1 MRELVRIRRRW
12 LVALLGVMLIAA
24 SCAADDDGSSDAAQ
38 AASADAAAA
47 QADATAAQ
55 ADASAAMSSADAAG
69 AEAAAAGAEAA
80 AAVAEAQAATAAAEA
95 AQADAAAAQAEAA
108 LARATAEGNQEAV
121 EAAEAALAEA
131 QAAAE
136 EAREQAAAAQE
147 EAAAAQAEAAA
158 AKAEAAAAQAE
169 ADAARSAAETAAAEA
184 AEAEA
189 AAAAPAEDEERV
201 LVVGVPGDIET
212 LDTCCANFIRAHEA
226 LELVYEPPVLH
237 RTVEQNGAL
246 IGAAGDLMPRYFES
260 WEAHEDGL
268 TYTIK
273 VRPGVLFDDGTEV
286 TAETVRFMT
295 ERNLNTPGG
304 ANWLLRN
311 IAFIQEPPEVLDKY
325 TLRFTSSEAS
335 PMVMEHFYM
344 TSSAIIDP
352 KVILENATEDDPWAM
367 EYFSRNVDNAS
378 GPFRLVSRIPDQEVV
393 FEARENYSFEPQAY
407 DRIIWKI
414 IPSNAERVQLLKS
427 GDIDVAIA
435 LGTEDFAALEG
446 AEGVTV
452 QRFPSK
458 NLAYMGLGNRLAPF
472 DDRTVRQAVSYAVDY
487 DDILNNVYKGEAQ
500 RLYGPIAPGSYS
512 SLGDS
517 IGYRRDVAKAQE
529 LLDGS
534 SYDGSEVVLSIDAAK
549 GEHELI
555 AVRIQAHLAE
565 IGMDVAIEKLP
576 SPVYAER
583 KVGENRMQMF
593 IDEGLP
599 WIDDPN
605 YTLSVFM
612 LSGVFGNYA
621 QYENERV
628 DQIINEGWGILDR
641 EERARTFEEAQR
653 IIVDDAPWVF
663 LALPDYKIAMRDT
676 VEGFVLY
683 PNAIPRL
690 AGLRPA
696 G

>member
-1 MRELVRIRRRW
+1 MRELVRIRGRW

-24 SCAADDDGSSDAAQ
+24 SCAADDGAADT
-38 AASADAAAA
+38 AADA
-47 QADATAAQ
+47 
-55 ADASAAMSSADAAG
+55 M
-69 AEAAAAGAEAA
+69 
-80 AAVAEAQAATAAAEA
+80 AEAQAAESDAGVALADAQAAAAKAREAQAAADTAAAAAALAQATAEGNQAAVAQAEADLAA
-95 AQADAAAAQAEAA
+95 AQTAAEEARSDAAAAQAEADEA
-108 LARATAEGNQEAV
+108 AEAAAAAV
-121 EAAEAALAEA
+121 EAAEAAEA
-131 QAAAE
+131 QAPAP
-136 EAREQAAAAQE
+136 EA
-147 EAAAAQAEAAA
+147 
-158 AKAEAAAAQAE
+158 
-169 ADAARSAAETAAAEA
+169 
-184 AEAEA
+184 
-189 AAAAPAEDEERV
+189 EERV

-246 IGAAGDLMPRYFES
+246 VGAAGDLMPRYFES
-260 WEAHEDGL
+260 WEAHPDGL

-311 IAFIQEPPEVLDKY
+311 IAFIQEPPEVIDEY

-352 KVILENATEDDPWAM
+352 KIVEKYATEDDPWAM
-367 EYFSRNVDNAS
+367 EHFSRNVENAS
-378 GPFRLVSRIPDQEVV
+378 GPYRLVSRTADQEVV

-407 DRIIWKI
+407 DKIIWKI
-414 IPSNAERVQLLKS
+414 IPSNAERVQLLKA
-427 GDIDVAIA
+427 GVIDVAIA

-446 AEGVTV
+446 AEGVNV
-452 QRFPSK
+452 ERFPSK
-458 NLAYMGLGNRLAPF
+458 NLAYMGLGNKLAPF
-472 DDRTVRQAVSYAVDY
+472 DDKTVRQAVSYAVDY
-487 DDILNNVYKGEAQ
+487 DDILDNVYKGEAQ

-517 IGYRRDVAKAQE
+517 IGYRRDLAKAQE
-529 LLDGS
+529 LLDSS
-534 SYDGSEVVLSIDAAK
+534 SYDGSTVVLSIDSAK

-565 IGMDVAIEKLP
+565 IGMDVEIEKLP

-628 DQIINEGWGILDR
+628 DEIINDGWGILDR
-641 EERARTFEEAQR
+641 DERAATFEEAQR
-653 IIVDDAPWVF
+653 IITDDAPWVF

>member
-1 MRELVRIRRRW
+1 MRGLVLTRRW
-12 LVALLGVMLIAA
+12 LAALLGLMLVAA
-24 SCAADDDGSSDAAQ
+24 SCAADDDASDAAQ

-47 QADATAAQ
+47 QADA
-55 ADASAAMSSADAAG
+55 DAAMTSADAAG
-69 AEAAAAGAEAA
+69 AEAAAAGAEAS

-136 EAREQAAAAQE
+136 EARAQAAAAQE

-158 AKAEAAAAQAE
+158 AQAEAAAAQAE
-169 ADAARSAAETAAAEA
+169 ADAARSAAEAAAAEA

-189 AAAAPAEDEERV
+189 AAAAPTDDEERV

-237 RTVEQNGAL
+237 RTVDQNGAL
-246 IGAAGDLMPRYFES
+246 VGAAGDLMPRYFES
-260 WEAHEDGL
+260 WEAHPDGL

-352 KVILENATEDDPWAM
+352 KVIKENATEDDPWAM

-378 GPFRLVSRIPDQEVV
+378 GPFRLVSRVPDQEVV

-414 IPSNAERVQLLKS
+414 IPSNAERVQLLKA
-427 GDIDVAIA
+427 GVIDVAIA

-458 NLAYMGLGNRLAPF
+458 NLAYMGMGNQIAPF
-472 DDRTVRQAVSYAVDY
+472 DDKTVRQAVSYAVDY

-517 IGYRRDVAKAQE
+517 IGYRRDLAKAQE

-534 SYDGSEVVLSIDAAK
+534 SYDGSTVVLSIDSAK

-555 AVRIQAHLAE
+555 AVRIQAHLSE
-565 IGMDVAIEKLP
+565 IGMDVEIEKLP

-605 YTLSVFM
+605 YTLSVFL
-612 LSGVFGNYA
+612 LSGVFGNYT
-621 QYENERV
+621 QYVNERV

-696 G
+696 E

>member
-1 MRELVRIRRRW
+1 MRELVRIRGRW

-24 SCAADDDGSSDAAQ
+24 SCAADDGASDT
-38 AASADAAAA
+38 AASAMSEAGAA
-47 QADATAAQ
+47 QADADVAL
-55 ADASAAMSSADAAG
+55 ADAQ
-69 AEAAAAGAEAA
+69 AAAAKAREAQTAADTAA
-80 AAVAEAQAATAAAEA
+80 AA
-95 AQADAAAAQAEAA
+95 AA
-108 LARATAEGNQEAV
+108 LAQATAEGNQEAV
-121 EAAEAALAEA
+121 AAAEADL
-131 QAAAE
+131 
-136 EAREQAAAAQE
+136 AAAQDAAE
-147 EAAAAQAEAAA
+147 QARSEAAAAQSEADAARDAAEAAA
-158 AKAEAAAAQAE
+158 AAAAE
-169 ADAARSAAETAAAEA
+169 AETAAAEPPPPP
-184 AEAEA
+184 E
-189 AAAAPAEDEERV
+189 PEDTERV

-246 IGAAGDLMPRYFES
+246 VGAAGDLMPRYFES
-260 WEAHEDGL
+260 WEAHPDGL

-352 KVILENATEDDPWAM
+352 KVIEKYATEDDPWAM
-367 EYFSRNVDNAS
+367 EHLSRNVENAS
-378 GPFRLVSRIPDQEVV
+378 GPFRLVSRTPDQEVV

-407 DRIIWKI
+407 DKIIWKI
-414 IPSNAERVQLLKS
+414 IPSNAERVQLLKA
-427 GDIDVAIA
+427 GVIDVAIA

-446 AEGVTV
+446 AEGVNV
-452 QRFPSK
+452 ERFPSK

-472 DDRTVRQAVSYAVDY
+472 DDKTVRQAVSYAVDY
-487 DDILNNVYKGEAQ
+487 DDILDNVYKGEAQ

-517 IGYRRDVAKAQE
+517 IGYRRDLAKAQE
-529 LLDGS
+529 LLDSS
-534 SYDGSEVVLSIDAAK
+534 SYDGSPVVLSIDAAK

-555 AVRIQAHLAE
+555 AVRIQAHLAD
-565 IGMDVAIEKLP
+565 IGMDVEIEKLP

-583 KVGENRMQMF
+583 KVSDPRMQMF

-641 EERARTFEEAQR
+641 DERAATFEEAQR

>member
-1 MRELVRIRRRW
+1 MRGLVRTRHRW
-12 LVALLGVMLIAA
+12 LVALIGVALLA
-24 SCAADDDGSSDAAQ
+24 SACGTSSDDGA
-38 AASADAAAA
+38 ADAAAA
-47 QADATAAQ
+47 RADAASAQ
-55 ADASAAMSSADAAG
+55 ADAASAQAEATAAMTNADAAG

-80 AAVAEAQAATAAAEA
+80 AAVAAANAATAAAE
-95 AQADAAAAQAEAA
+95 AAQAEAA

-121 EAAEAALAEA
+121 AAAEAALAEA
-131 QAAAE
+131 QGAAE

-147 EAAAAQAEAAA
+147 EAAAAQAEATAA
-158 AKAEAAAAQAE
+158 QEEAAAARAE
-169 ADAARSAAETAAAEA
+169 ADAARSAAESAAAETPEAEPPPPPA
-184 AEAEA
+184 AE
-189 AAAAPAEDEERV
+189 DTERV

-246 IGAAGDLMPRYFES
+246 VGAAGDLMPRYFES
-260 WEAHEDGL
+260 WEAHPDGL
-268 TYTIK
+268 TYTVK

-311 IAFIQEPPEVLDKY
+311 IAFIQEPPEVLDEY

-344 TSSAIIDP
+344 TSSGIIDP
-352 KVILENATEDDPWAM
+352 KIVEKYATEDDPWAM
-367 EYFSRNVDNAS
+367 EHFSRNVENAS
-378 GPFRLVSRIPDQEVV
+378 GPYRLVSRIADQEVV
-393 FEARENYSFEPQAY
+393 FEARDNYSFEPQAY
-407 DRIIWKI
+407 DKIIWKI
-414 IPSNAERVQLLKS
+414 IPSNAERVQLLKA
-427 GDIDVAIA
+427 GVIDVAIA

-452 QRFPSK
+452 ERFPSK
-458 NLAYMGLGNRLAPF
+458 NLAYMGLGNELAPF
-472 DDRTVRQAVSYAVDY
+472 DDKTVRQAVSFAVDY

-517 IGYRRDVAKAQE
+517 IGYRRDVATAQE
-529 LLDGS
+529 LLDSS
-534 SYDGSEVVLSIDAAK
+534 SYDGSPVTLSIDAAK

-555 AVRIQAHLAE
+555 AVRIQAHLAD
-565 IGMDVAIEKLP
+565 IGMDVEIEKLP

-641 EERARTFEEAQR
+641 DERAATFEEAQR

>member
-1 MRELVRIRRRW
+1 MRELARIRGRW

-24 SCAADDDGSSDAAQ
+24 SCAADDGAADTAATAMSEAGTAQADAGVALADAQAAAAKAREAQAAADTAAAAAALAQATAEGNQAAVAQAEADLAAAQ
-38 AASADAAAA
+38 AA
-47 QADATAAQ
+47 
-55 ADASAAMSSADAAG
+55 
-69 AEAAAAGAEAA
+69 AEEAR
-80 AAVAEAQAATAAAEA
+80 
-95 AQADAAAAQAEAA
+95 ADAAAAQAEADEA
-108 LARATAEGNQEAV
+108 ADAAAAAV
-121 EAAEAALAEA
+121 EAAEA
-131 QAAAE
+131 Q
-136 EAREQAAAAQE
+136 
-147 EAAAAQAEAAA
+147 
-158 AKAEAAAAQAE
+158 
-169 ADAARSAAETAAAEA
+169 
-184 AEAEA
+184 A
-189 AAAAPAEDEERV
+189 AAAAPAPAEEEERV

-260 WEAHEDGL
+260 WEAHPDGL

-352 KVILENATEDDPWAM
+352 KVIEKYATEDDPWAM
-367 EYFSRNVDNAS
+367 EHLSRNVENAS
-378 GPFRLVSRIPDQEVV
+378 GPFRLVSRVADQEVV

-407 DRIIWKI
+407 DKIIWKI
-414 IPSNAERVQLLKS
+414 IPSNAERVQLLKA
-427 GDIDVAIA
+427 GVIDVAIA

-446 AEGVTV
+446 AEGVSV
-452 QRFPSK
+452 ERFPSK
-458 NLAYMGLGNRLAPF
+458 NLAYMGLGNRIAPF
-472 DDRTVRQAVSYAVDY
+472 DDKTVRQAVSYAVDY
-487 DDILNNVYKGEAQ
+487 DDILTNVYKGEAQ

-517 IGYRRDVAKAQE
+517 IGYRRDLAKAQE

-534 SYDGSEVVLSIDAAK
+534 SYDGSTVTLSIDAAK

-555 AVRIQAHLAE
+555 AVRIQAHLAD
-565 IGMDVAIEKLP
+565 IGMDVEIEKLP

-583 KVGENRMQMF
+583 KVGDNRMQMF

-696 G
+696 E

>member
-1 MRELVRIRRRW
+1 MREFVRIRGRW

-24 SCAADDDGSSDAAQ
+24 SCAADDGASDT
-38 AASADAAAA
+38 AASAMSEAGAA
-47 QADATAAQ
+47 QADADVAL
-55 ADASAAMSSADAAG
+55 ADAQ
-69 AEAAAAGAEAA
+69 AAAAKAREAQTAADTAA
-80 AAVAEAQAATAAAEA
+80 AA
-95 AQADAAAAQAEAA
+95 AA
-108 LARATAEGNQEAV
+108 LAQATAEGNQEAV
-121 EAAEAALAEA
+121 AAAEADL
-131 QAAAE
+131 
-136 EAREQAAAAQE
+136 AAAQDAAE
-147 EAAAAQAEAAA
+147 QARSEAAAAQSEADAARDAAEAAA
-158 AKAEAAAAQAE
+158 AAAAE
-169 ADAARSAAETAAAEA
+169 AETAAAEPPPPP
-184 AEAEA
+184 E
-189 AAAAPAEDEERV
+189 PEDTERV

-246 IGAAGDLMPRYFES
+246 VGAAGDLMPRYFES
-260 WEAHEDGL
+260 WEAHPDGL

-352 KVILENATEDDPWAM
+352 KVIEKYATEDDPWAM
-367 EYFSRNVDNAS
+367 EHLSRNVENAS
-378 GPFRLVSRIPDQEVV
+378 GPFRLVSRTPDQEVV

-407 DRIIWKI
+407 DKIIWKI
-414 IPSNAERVQLLKS
+414 IPSNAERVQLLKA
-427 GDIDVAIA
+427 GVIDVAIA

-446 AEGVTV
+446 AEGVNV
-452 QRFPSK
+452 ERFPSK

-472 DDRTVRQAVSYAVDY
+472 DDKTVRQAVSYAVDY
-487 DDILNNVYKGEAQ
+487 DDILDNVYKGEAQ

-517 IGYRRDVAKAQE
+517 IGYRRDLAKAQE
-529 LLDGS
+529 LLDSS
-534 SYDGSEVVLSIDAAK
+534 SYDGSPVVLSIDAAK

-555 AVRIQAHLAE
+555 AVRIQAHLAD
-565 IGMDVAIEKLP
+565 IGMDVEIEKLP

-583 KVGENRMQMF
+583 KVSDPRMQMF

-641 EERARTFEEAQR
+641 DERAATFEEAQR

>member
-1 MRELVRIRRRW
+1 MRGFTGVRKRW
-12 LVALLGVMLIAA
+12 LVALLGVMLVAA
-24 SCAADDDGSSDAAQ
+24 SCAADDGA
-38 AASADAAAA
+38 ADAAAA
-47 QADATAAQ
+47 AMSEAGAAQ
-55 ADASAAMSSADAAG
+55 ADADVALADAQ
-69 AEAAAAGAEAA
+69 AAAAKAR
-80 AAVAEAQAATAAAEA
+80 EAQAAADTAAAA
-95 AQADAAAAQAEAA
+95 AA
-108 LARATAEGNQEAV
+108 LAQATAEGNQEAV
-121 EAAEAALAEA
+121 AAAEADL
-131 QAAAE
+131 
-136 EAREQAAAAQE
+136 AAAQDAAE
-147 EAAAAQAEAAA
+147 QARSEAAAAQSEADAARDAAEAAA
-158 AKAEAAAAQAE
+158 AAAAE
-169 ADAARSAAETAAAEA
+169 AETAAAEPPPPP
-184 AEAEA
+184 E
-189 AAAAPAEDEERV
+189 PEDTERV

-246 IGAAGDLMPRYFES
+246 VGAAGDLMPRYFES
-260 WEAHEDGL
+260 WEAHPDGL

-352 KVILENATEDDPWAM
+352 KVIEKYATEDDPWAM
-367 EYFSRNVDNAS
+367 EHLSRNVENAS
-378 GPFRLVSRIPDQEVV
+378 GPFRLVSRTPDQEVV

-407 DRIIWKI
+407 DKIIWKI
-414 IPSNAERVQLLKS
+414 IPSNAERVQLLKA
-427 GDIDVAIA
+427 GVIDVAIA

-446 AEGVTV
+446 AEGVNV
-452 QRFPSK
+452 ERFPSK

-472 DDRTVRQAVSYAVDY
+472 DDKTVRQAVSYAVDY
-487 DDILNNVYKGEAQ
+487 DDILDNVYKGEAQ

-517 IGYRRDVAKAQE
+517 IGYRRDLAKAQE
-529 LLDGS
+529 LLDSS
-534 SYDGSEVVLSIDAAK
+534 SYDGSPVVLSIDAAK

-555 AVRIQAHLAE
+555 AVRIQAHLAD
-565 IGMDVAIEKLP
+565 IGMDVEIEKLP

-583 KVGENRMQMF
+583 KVSDPRMQMF

-641 EERARTFEEAQR
+641 DERAATFEEAQR

>member
-1 MRELVRIRRRW
+1 MRGLARIRHRW
-12 LVALLGVMLIAA
+12 SVALLGVMLVAA
-24 SCAADDDGSSDAAQ
+24 ACAADDGASDTT
-38 AASADAAAA
+38 AAALGEAQTA
-47 QADATAAQ
+47 QADA
-55 ADASAAMSSADAAG
+55 DAALTD
-69 AEAAAAGAEAA
+69 AQAAAAKAR
-80 AAVAEAQAATAAAEA
+80 EAQAAADTAAAA
-95 AQADAAAAQAEAA
+95 AA
-108 LARATAEGNQEAV
+108 LAQATAEGNQEAV
-121 EAAEAALAEA
+121 AAAEADLAAAQDAAEAA
-131 QAAAE
+131 
-136 EAREQAAAAQE
+136 RSD
-147 EAAAAQAEAAA
+147 
-158 AKAEAAAAQAE
+158 AAAAQAE
-169 ADAARSAAETAAAEA
+169 ADKARDA
-184 AEAEA
+184 AEA
-189 AAAAPAEDEERV
+189 AAAATAEAEERV

-246 IGAAGDLMPRYFES
+246 VGAAGDLMPRYFES

-295 ERNLNTPGG
+295 ERNLETPGG

-311 IAFIQEPPEVLDKY
+311 IAFINDPPEVLDKY
-325 TLRFTSSEAS
+325 TLRFTSTEAS

-352 KVILENATEDDPWAM
+352 KVIQENATEDDPWAM
-367 EYFSRNVDNAS
+367 EYFARNVDNAS
-378 GPFRLVSRIPDQEVV
+378 GPYRLVSRTPDQEVV

-407 DRIIWKI
+407 DKIIWKI
-414 IPSNAERVQLLKS
+414 IPSNAERVQLLKA
-427 GDIDVAIA
+427 GVIDVAIA

-446 AEGVTV
+446 AEGVNV
-452 QRFPSK
+452 ERFPSK
-458 NLAYMGLGNRLAPF
+458 NLAYMGMGNKLAPF
-472 DDRTVRQAVSYAVDY
+472 DDKTVRQAVSYGIDY

-517 IGYRRDVAKAQE
+517 IGYTRDIAKAQE
-529 LLDGS
+529 LLDSS
-534 SYDGSEVVLSIDAAK
+534 SYDGSTVTLSIDAAK

-555 AVRIQAHLAE
+555 AVRIQAHLAD
-565 IGMDVAIEKLP
+565 IGMDVEIEKLP

-641 EERARTFEEAQR
+641 DERAATFEEAQR
-653 IIVDDAPWVF
+653 IIVDDAPWAF

-676 VEGFVLY
+676 VTGFVLY

-696 G
+696 N

>member
-1 MRELVRIRRRW
+1 MGE
-12 LVALLGVMLIAA
+12 
-24 SCAADDDGSSDAAQ
+24 AQ
-38 AASADAAAA
+38 SA
-47 QADATAAQ
+47 QADA
-55 ADASAAMSSADAAG
+55 DAALTD
-69 AEAAAAGAEAA
+69 AQAAAAKAR
-80 AAVAEAQAATAAAEA
+80 EAQAAAGTAAAA
-95 AQADAAAAQAEAA
+95 AA
-108 LARATAEGNQEAV
+108 LAQATAEGNQEAV
-121 EAAEAALAEA
+121 KAAEADLATA

-136 EAREQAAAAQE
+136 AARTD
-147 EAAAAQAEAAA
+147 AAAAQADAD
-158 AKAEAAAAQAE
+158 KAR
-169 ADAARSAAETAAAEA
+169 D
-184 AEAEA
+184 A
-189 AAAAPAEDEERV
+189 AAAATAATAQDEELV

-246 IGAAGDLMPRYFES
+246 IGAAGDLLPHYFES
-260 WEAHEDGL
+260 WEAHPDGL

-273 VRPGVLFDDGTEV
+273 VRPGVTFDDGTEV

-311 IAFIQEPPEVLDKY
+311 IAFINDPPEVLDKY
-325 TLRFTSSEAS
+325 TLRFTSTEAS

-352 KVILENATEDDPWAM
+352 RLVEKYATEDDPWAM
-367 EYFSRNVDNAS
+367 EHFSRNVENPS
-378 GPFRLVSRIPDQEVV
+378 GPYRIVSRTPDQEVV
-393 FEARENYSFEPQAY
+393 FEKRDNYYGDPPAY

-414 IPSNAERVQLLKS
+414 IPSNAERVQLLKA
-427 GDIDVAIA
+427 GVIDVAIA

-452 QRFPSK
+452 ERFPSK
-458 NLAYMGLGNRLAPF
+458 NLAYMGMGNMLAPF
-472 DDRTVRQAVSYAVDY
+472 DDKTVRQAVSYAVDY
-487 DDILNNVYKGEAQ
+487 DDILTNVYKGEAQ

-512 SLGDS
+512 SLGDT
-517 IGYRRDVAKAQE
+517 IGYRRDLAKAQE
-529 LLDGS
+529 LLDSS
-534 SYDGSEVVLSIDAAK
+534 SYDGSSVTLSIDAAK

-555 AVRIQAHLAE
+555 AVRIQAHLAD
-565 IGMDVAIEKLP
+565 IGMDVEIEKLP

-605 YTLSVFM
+605 YTLSVFL
-612 LSGVFGNYA
+612 LSGVFGNYS
-621 QYENERV
+621 QYVNERV

-641 EERARTFEEAQR
+641 DERAATFEEAQR
-653 IIVDDAPWVF
+653 IIVEEAPWAF

-676 VEGFVLY
+676 VTGFVLY

>member
-1 MRELVRIRRRW
+1 MRGLARTRHRW
-12 LVALLGVMLIAA
+12 LVALLGVMLVAA
-24 SCAADDDGSSDAAQ
+24 SCGTDDGASDTSATAMGEAQ
-38 AASADAAAA
+38 SA
-47 QADATAAQ
+47 QADADVAL
-55 ADASAAMSSADAAG
+55 ADAQ
-69 AEAAAAGAEAA
+69 AAAAKAR
-80 AAVAEAQAATAAAEA
+80 EAQAAAGTAAAA
-95 AQADAAAAQAEAA
+95 AA
-108 LARATAEGNQEAV
+108 LAQATAEGNQEAV
-121 EAAEAALAEA
+121 KAAEADLATA

-136 EAREQAAAAQE
+136 AARTD
-147 EAAAAQAEAAA
+147 
-158 AKAEAAAAQAE
+158 AAAAQAE
-169 ADAARSAAETAAAEA
+169 ADEARDAAADAAAAAAEA
-184 AEAEA
+184 QTA
-189 AAAAPAEDEERV
+189 APEPTPPPPAEDEELV

-246 IGAAGDLMPRYFES
+246 IGAAGDLLPHYFES
-260 WEAHEDGL
+260 WEAHPDGL

-273 VRPGVLFDDGTEV
+273 VRPGVTFDDGTEV

-311 IAFIQEPPEVLDKY
+311 IAFINDPPEVLDKY
-325 TLRFTSSEAS
+325 TLRFTSTEAS

-352 KVILENATEDDPWAM
+352 RLVEKYATEDDPWAM
-367 EYFSRNVDNAS
+367 EHFSRNVENPS
-378 GPFRLVSRIPDQEVV
+378 GPYRIVSRTPDQEVV
-393 FEARENYSFEPQAY
+393 FEKRDNYYGDPPAY

-414 IPSNAERVQLLKS
+414 IPSNAERVQLLKA
-427 GDIDVAIA
+427 GVIDVAIA

-452 QRFPSK
+452 ERFPSK
-458 NLAYMGLGNRLAPF
+458 NLAYMGMGNMLAPF
-472 DDRTVRQAVSYAVDY
+472 DDKTVRQAVSYAVDY
-487 DDILNNVYKGEAQ
+487 DDILTNVYKGEAQ

-512 SLGDS
+512 SLGDT
-517 IGYRRDVAKAQE
+517 IGYRRDLAKAQE
-529 LLDGS
+529 LLDSS
-534 SYDGSEVVLSIDAAK
+534 SYDGSSVTLSIDAAK

-555 AVRIQAHLAE
+555 AVRIQAHLAD
-565 IGMDVAIEKLP
+565 IGMDVEIEKLP

-605 YTLSVFM
+605 YTLSVFL
-612 LSGVFGNYA
+612 LSGVFGNYS
-621 QYENERV
+621 QYVNERV

-641 EERARTFEEAQR
+641 DERAATFEEAQR
-653 IIVDDAPWVF
+653 IIVEEAPWAF

-676 VEGFVLY
+676 VTGFVLY

>member
-1 MRELVRIRRRW
+1 MRGLVRTRRRW
-12 LVALLGVMLIAA
+12 LVALLGLMLVAA
-24 SCAADDDGSSDAAQ
+24 SCAADDGAADTAAAAMSEAGTAQSDAEVALADAQ
-38 AASADAAAA
+38 AAAAKAR
-47 QADATAAQ
+47 
-55 ADASAAMSSADAAG
+55 
-69 AEAAAAGAEAA
+69 
-80 AAVAEAQAATAAAEA
+80 EAQAAADTAAAA
-95 AQADAAAAQAEAA
+95 AA
-108 LARATAEGNQEAV
+108 LAQATAEGNQEAV
-121 EAAEAALAEA
+121 AAAEADLAAA
-131 QAAAE
+131 QAAAD
-136 EAREQAAAAQE
+136 EARS
-147 EAAAAQAEAAA
+147 
-158 AKAEAAAAQAE
+158 EAAAAQAE
-169 ADAARSAAETAAAEA
+169 ADEARGAAEAAMEAA

-189 AAAAPAEDEERV
+189 AAAAPEPVEEDAERV

-260 WEAHEDGL
+260 WEAHPDGL

-352 KVILENATEDDPWAM
+352 KVIKENATEDDPWAM

-378 GPFRLVSRIPDQEVV
+378 GPFRLVSRVPDQEVV

-414 IPSNAERVQLLKS
+414 IPSNAERVQLLKA
-427 GDIDVAIA
+427 GVIDVAIA

-458 NLAYMGLGNRLAPF
+458 NLAYMGLGNRIAPF
-472 DDRTVRQAVSYAVDY
+472 DDKTVRQAVSYAVDY

-517 IGYRRDVAKAQE
+517 IGYRRDLAKAQE

-534 SYDGSEVVLSIDAAK
+534 SYDGSTVVLSIDSAK

-555 AVRIQAHLAE
+555 AVRIQPTSPRSAWTWRSRSCPRRST
-565 IGMDVAIEKLP
+565 P
-576 SPVYAER
+576 SARSVRTGCRCSSTRACPGSTIPTTPSRCSCCPACSATTPSTR
-583 KVGENRMQMF
+583 TSASTRSSTRAGASSTARSAPGPSRRPSASSWTTPRGCSWHCPTTRSPCATRSRASCCTRTPSHASPACDRPSNR
-593 IDEGLP
+593 LKP
-599 WIDDPN
+599 
-605 YTLSVFM
+605 
-612 LSGVFGNYA
+612 GVRGTP
-621 QYENERV
+621 RTP
-628 DQIINEGWGILDR
+628 GR
-641 EERARTFEEAQR
+641 EPKR
-653 IIVDDAPWVF
+653 
-663 LALPDYKIAMRDT
+663 
-676 VEGFVLY
+676 
-683 PNAIPRL
+683 
-690 AGLRPA
+690 RPA
-696 G
+696 RSPEDPGGAPPA

>member
-1 MRELVRIRRRW
+1 MRGLARTRHRW
-12 LVALLGVMLIAA
+12 LVALLGVMLVAA
-24 SCAADDDGSSDAAQ
+24 SCGTDDGASDTSATAMGEAQ
-38 AASADAAAA
+38 SA
-47 QADATAAQ
+47 QADADVAL
-55 ADASAAMSSADAAG
+55 ADAQ
-69 AEAAAAGAEAA
+69 AAAAKAR
-80 AAVAEAQAATAAAEA
+80 EAQAAAGTAAAA
-95 AQADAAAAQAEAA
+95 AA
-108 LARATAEGNQEAV
+108 LAQATAEGNQEAV
-121 EAAEAALAEA
+121 KAAEADLATA

-136 EAREQAAAAQE
+136 AARTD
-147 EAAAAQAEAAA
+147 
-158 AKAEAAAAQAE
+158 AAAAQAE
-169 ADAARSAAETAAAEA
+169 ADEARDAAAAAAAAAAEA
-184 AEAEA
+184 QTA
-189 AAAAPAEDEERV
+189 APEPPPPPAEDEELV

-246 IGAAGDLMPRYFES
+246 IGAAGDLLPHYFES
-260 WEAHEDGL
+260 WEAHPDGL

-273 VRPGVLFDDGTEV
+273 VRPGVTFDDGTEV

-311 IAFIQEPPEVLDKY
+311 IAFINDPPEVLDKY
-325 TLRFTSSEAS
+325 TLRFTSTEAS

-352 KVILENATEDDPWAM
+352 KLVEKYATEDDPWAM
-367 EYFSRNVDNAS
+367 EHFSRNVENAS
-378 GPFRLVSRIPDQEVV
+378 GPYRIISRTPDQEVV
-393 FEARENYSFEPQAY
+393 FEKRDNYYGDPPAY
-407 DRIIWKI
+407 DKIIWKI
-414 IPSNAERVQLLKS
+414 IPSNAERVQLLKA
-427 GDIDVAIA
+427 GVIDVAIA

-452 QRFPSK
+452 ERFPSK
-458 NLAYMGLGNRLAPF
+458 NLAYMGMGNMLAPF
-472 DDRTVRQAVSYAVDY
+472 DDKTVRQAVSYAVDY

-517 IGYRRDVAKAQE
+517 IGYTRDLAKAQE
-529 LLDGS
+529 LLDSS
-534 SYDGSEVVLSIDAAK
+534 SYDGSPVVLSIDAAK

-555 AVRIQAHLAE
+555 AVRIQAHLAD
-565 IGMDVAIEKLP
+565 IGMDVEIEKLP

-605 YTLSVFM
+605 YTLSVFL
-612 LSGVFGNYA
+612 LSGVFGNYS
-621 QYENERV
+621 QYVNERV

-641 EERARTFEEAQR
+641 DERAATFEEAQR
-653 IIVDDAPWVF
+653 IIVEEAPWAF

-676 VEGFVLY
+676 VTGFVLY

>member
-1 MRELVRIRRRW
+1 MRELVRIRGRW

-24 SCAADDDGSSDAAQ
+24 SCAADDGASDT
-38 AASADAAAA
+38 AASAMSEAGAA
-47 QADATAAQ
+47 QADADVAL
-55 ADASAAMSSADAAG
+55 ADAQ
-69 AEAAAAGAEAA
+69 AAAAKAREAQTAADTAA
-80 AAVAEAQAATAAAEA
+80 AA
-95 AQADAAAAQAEAA
+95 AA
-108 LARATAEGNQEAV
+108 LAQATAEGNQEAV
-121 EAAEAALAEA
+121 AAAEADL
-131 QAAAE
+131 
-136 EAREQAAAAQE
+136 AAAQDAAE
-147 EAAAAQAEAAA
+147 QARSEAAAAQSEADAARDAAEAAA
-158 AKAEAAAAQAE
+158 AAAAE
-169 ADAARSAAETAAAEA
+169 AETAAAEPPPPP
-184 AEAEA
+184 E
-189 AAAAPAEDEERV
+189 PEDTERV

-246 IGAAGDLMPRYFES
+246 VGAAGDLMPRYFES
-260 WEAHEDGL
+260 WEAHPDGL

-352 KVILENATEDDPWAM
+352 KVIEKYATEDDPWAM
-367 EYFSRNVDNAS
+367 EHLSRNVENAS
-378 GPFRLVSRIPDQEVV
+378 GPFRLVSRTPDQEVV

-407 DRIIWKI
+407 DKIIWKI
-414 IPSNAERVQLLKS
+414 IPSNAERVQLLKA
-427 GDIDVAIA
+427 GVIDVAIA

-446 AEGVTV
+446 AEGVNV
-452 QRFPSK
+452 ERFPSK

-472 DDRTVRQAVSYAVDY
+472 DDKTVRQAVSYAVDY
-487 DDILNNVYKGEAQ
+487 DDILDNVYKGEAQ

-517 IGYRRDVAKAQE
+517 IGYRRDLAKAQE
-529 LLDGS
+529 LLDSS
-534 SYDGSEVVLSIDAAK
+534 SYDGSPVVLSIDAAK

-555 AVRIQAHLAE
+555 AVRIQAHLAD
-565 IGMDVAIEKLP
+565 IGMDVEIEKLP

-583 KVGENRMQMF
+583 KVSDPRMQMF

-641 EERARTFEEAQR
+641 NERAATFEEAQR

>member
-1 MRELVRIRRRW
+1 AQATAEGNQAA
-12 LVALLGVMLIAA
+12 VAQAE
-24 SCAADDDGSSDAAQ
+24 ADLAAAQ
-38 AASADAAAA
+38 AA
-47 QADATAAQ
+47 
-55 ADASAAMSSADAAG
+55 
-69 AEAAAAGAEAA
+69 AEEAR
-80 AAVAEAQAATAAAEA
+80 
-95 AQADAAAAQAEAA
+95 ADAAAAQAEADEA
-108 LARATAEGNQEAV
+108 ADAAAAAV
-121 EAAEAALAEA
+121 EAAEA
-131 QAAAE
+131 QAAATAPAPE
-136 EAREQAAAAQE
+136 EAE
-147 EAAAAQAEAAA
+147 
-158 AKAEAAAAQAE
+158 
-169 ADAARSAAETAAAEA
+169 
-184 AEAEA
+184 
-189 AAAAPAEDEERV
+189 EERV

-260 WEAHEDGL
+260 WEAHPDGL

-352 KVILENATEDDPWAM
+352 KVIKENATEDDPWAM

-378 GPFRLVSRIPDQEVV
+378 GPFRLVSRVPDQEVV

-414 IPSNAERVQLLKS
+414 IPSNAERVQLLKA
-427 GDIDVAIA
+427 GVIDVAIA

-446 AEGVTV
+446 AEGVNV

-458 NLAYMGLGNRLAPF
+458 NLAYMGLGNRIAPF
-472 DDRTVRQAVSYAVDY
+472 DDKTVRQAVSYAVDY

-517 IGYRRDVAKAQE
+517 IGYRRDLAKAQE

-534 SYDGSEVVLSIDAAK
+534 SYDGSTVVLSIDSAK

-555 AVRIQAHLAE
+555 AVRIQAHLSE
-565 IGMDVAIEKLP
+565 IGMDVEIEKLP

-696 G
+696 E

>member
-1 MRELVRIRRRW
+1 MRALARTRHRW
-12 LVALLGVMLIAA
+12 LVALLGVMLVAA
-24 SCAADDDGSSDAAQ
+24 SCGTDDGASDTSATALGEAQ
-38 AASADAAAA
+38 SAQSDADAART
-47 QADATAAQ
+47 DAR
-55 ADASAAMSSADAAG
+55 
-69 AEAAAAGAEAA
+69 AAAAKAR
-80 AAVAEAQAATAAAEA
+80 EAQAAADTAAAA
-95 AQADAAAAQAEAA
+95 AA
-108 LARATAEGNQEAV
+108 LAQATAEGNQEAV
-121 EAAEAALAEA
+121 AAAEADLVAA

-136 EAREQAAAAQE
+136 AARS
-147 EAAAAQAEAAA
+147 
-158 AKAEAAAAQAE
+158 EAAAAQAE
-169 ADAARSAAETAAAEA
+169 ADKARDA
-184 AEAEA
+184 AEA
-189 AAAAPAEDEERV
+189 AAAAAAQDEELV

-246 IGAAGDLMPRYFES
+246 VGAAGDLLPHYFES
-260 WEAHEDGL
+260 WEAHPDGL
-268 TYTIK
+268 TYTIN

-311 IAFIQEPPEVLDKY
+311 IAFINEPPEVLDKY
-325 TLRFTSSEAS
+325 TLRFTSTEAS

-352 KVILENATEDDPWAM
+352 RVIKENATEDDPWAM
-367 EYFSRNVDNAS
+367 EYFSRNVDNPS
-378 GPFRLVSRIPDQEVV
+378 GPYRLVSRTPDQEVV
-393 FEARENYSFEPQAY
+393 FEARDNYYGEPPAY

-414 IPSNAERVQLLKS
+414 IPSNAERVQLLKA
-427 GDIDVAIA
+427 GVIDVAIA

-452 QRFPSK
+452 ERFPSK
-458 NLAYMGLGNRLAPF
+458 NLAYMGMGNMLAPF
-472 DDRTVRQAVSYAVDY
+472 DDKTVRQAVSYAVDY

-517 IGYRRDVAKAQE
+517 IGYRRDLAKAQE
-529 LLDGS
+529 LLDSS
-534 SYDGSEVVLSIDAAK
+534 SYDGSSVTLSIDAAK

-555 AVRIQAHLAE
+555 AVRIQAHLAD
-565 IGMDVAIEKLP
+565 IGMDVEIEKLP

-605 YTLSVFM
+605 YTLSVFL

-621 QYENERV
+621 QYVNERV

-641 EERARTFEEAQR
+641 DERAATFEEAQR
-653 IIVDDAPWVF
+653 IIVEEAPWAF

-676 VEGFVLY
+676 VTGFVLY

-696 G
+696 N

>member
-1 MRELVRIRRRW
+1 MRALARTRHRW
-12 LVALLGVMLIAA
+12 LVALLGVMLVAA
-24 SCAADDDGSSDAAQ
+24 SCGTDDGASDTSATALVEAQ
-38 AASADAAAA
+38 SAQSDADAART
-47 QADATAAQ
+47 DAR
-55 ADASAAMSSADAAG
+55 
-69 AEAAAAGAEAA
+69 AAAAKAR
-80 AAVAEAQAATAAAEA
+80 EAQAAADTAAAA
-95 AQADAAAAQAEAA
+95 AA
-108 LARATAEGNQEAV
+108 LAQATAEGNQEAV
-121 EAAEAALAEA
+121 AAAEADLVAA

-136 EAREQAAAAQE
+136 AARS
-147 EAAAAQAEAAA
+147 
-158 AKAEAAAAQAE
+158 EAAAAQAE
-169 ADAARSAAETAAAEA
+169 ADKARDA
-184 AEAEA
+184 AEA
-189 AAAAPAEDEERV
+189 AAAATAQDEELV

-246 IGAAGDLMPRYFES
+246 VGAAGDLLPHYFES
-260 WEAHEDGL
+260 WEAHPDGL
-268 TYTIK
+268 TYTIN

-311 IAFIQEPPEVLDKY
+311 IAFINEPPEVLDKY
-325 TLRFTSSEAS
+325 TLRFTSTEAS

-352 KVILENATEDDPWAM
+352 RVIKENATEDDPWAM
-367 EYFSRNVDNAS
+367 EYFSRNVDNPS
-378 GPFRLVSRIPDQEVV
+378 GPYRLVSRTPDQEVV
-393 FEARENYSFEPQAY
+393 FEARDNYYGEPPAY

-414 IPSNAERVQLLKS
+414 IPSNAERVQLLKA
-427 GDIDVAIA
+427 GVIDVAIA

-452 QRFPSK
+452 ERFPSK
-458 NLAYMGLGNRLAPF
+458 NLAYMGMGNMLAPF
-472 DDRTVRQAVSYAVDY
+472 DDKTVRQAVSYAVDY

-517 IGYRRDVAKAQE
+517 IGYRRDLAKAQE
-529 LLDGS
+529 LLDSS
-534 SYDGSEVVLSIDAAK
+534 SYDGSSVTLSIDAAK

-555 AVRIQAHLAE
+555 AVRIQAHLAD
-565 IGMDVAIEKLP
+565 IGMDVEIEKLP

-605 YTLSVFM
+605 YTLSVFL

-621 QYENERV
+621 QYVNERV

-641 EERARTFEEAQR
+641 DERAATFEEAQR
-653 IIVDDAPWVF
+653 IIVEEAPWAF

-676 VEGFVLY
+676 VTGFVLY

-696 G
+696 N